1 MRRALTI
8 PLALFAFFALAGL
21 ALAGGNGP
29 AAGEEYIL
37 DIPGANGNDPGS
49 PAGTSPDSGS
59 ALPTGTEDELLQEG
73 ADGAEAAEL
82 ARETDP
88 GGGGQTN
95 GGSSDGDQAV
105 TGVDDGSGIGD
116 VVADL
121 ASGSDSGMGLF
132 LPIVLVLA
140 LGGALAL
147 VVWRRRASGS

>member
-8 PLALFAFFALAGL
+8 PLTLFAFLALSGL

-37 DIPGANGNDPGS
+37 DIPGADGDDSGS
-49 PAGTSPDSGS
+49 PAGSSPDSGS
-59 ALPTGTEDELLQEG
+59 ALPAGTEDELLQQG
-73 ADGAEAAEL
+73 SDGAKAAEL

-88 GGGGQTN
+88 NGAGGSGGGPT
-95 GGSSDGDQAV
+95 DGDQ
-105 TGVDDGSGIGD
+105 GVADGGSGIGD

-147 VVWRRRASGS
+147 IVWRRRASGS